1 MTDRNMSRQ
10 SKFELNTALNKEW
23 FHNLFNTHRSKF
35 YLRTALNMSGLIAWL
50 INIESFNTVT

>member
-50 INIESFNTVT
+50 INI